1 MTRYLTLLEVMD
13 IHRWSL
19 QGFGGLD
26 GVRDQGLLESA
37 LAAPQMAFGGVE
49 LHPTVIEKAAALA
62 FSLIMNHAFVDG
74 NKRVGFWAMDTFLRL
89 NGCCV
94 EGSAEEGEAMCL
106 ALASGGMTREQLTG
120 WLTAHCHPLPPM
132 SETPTGGS

>member
-37 LAAPQMAFGGVE
+37 LAAPQMPLG
-49 LHPTVIEKAAALA
+49 AL
-62 FSLIMNHAFVDG
+62 SCI
-74 NKRVGFWAMDTFLRL
+74 LR
-89 NGCCV
+89 
-94 EGSAEEGEAMCL
+94 
-106 ALASGGMTREQLTG
+106 
-120 WLTAHCHPLPPM
+120 
-132 SETPTGGS
+132 